1 MPLLLYYATQYTST
15 ALLMR
20 AGSCPPW
27 ELRSR
32 GAGICRT
39 HRCAYGAKLPL
50 ALVDRRTGRSE
61 IPEFPRALSTGQCA
75 GGLMGPALAAHLGP
89 SVMPLV
95 CPLRVPYVSRCPL
108 HVPYV
113 SRCPLRVPYVS
124 HTSPSSYV
132 PRMSPPLSLVCP
144 LVCPIMLL
152 RVPNPSGHT
161 KQRGALRMSRRIR
174 DT

>member
-50 ALVDRRTGRSE
+50 ALVDRRTGRSK
-61 IPEFPRALSTGQCA
+61 IPEFRCALSTGQCA
-75 GGLMGPALAAHLGP
+75 GGLMGPALRILGP

-108 HVPYV
+108 RVPYV

-124 HTSPSSYV
+124 LTSPSSYV
-132 PRMSPPLSLVCP
+132 PRMSPPCP
-144 LVCPIMLL
+144 SY
-152 RVPNPSGHT
+152 VPSCFYV
-161 KQRGALRMSRRIR
+161 SRIR
-174 DT
+174 RDIRSAPLCLPGLSSGSRPTSVVR